1 MGRAQEKTAVFRT
14 EKRRNPTTGQAYPWL
29 ARSTAMVN
37 HFYVYCVDRDFG
49 PSFLKFGT
57 YFPYNAKL
65 CLNGHEYVK
74 RPLAQRGIPYEA
86 LDNGIRSCAD
96 PRRVQALCDGLSA
109 AKIEAFV
116 DRPVNGARLLCHDNF
131 DLQDL

>member
-1 MGRAQEKTAVFRT
+1 
-14 EKRRNPTTGQAYPWL
+14 
-29 ARSTAMVN
+29 MVN
-37 HFYVYCVDRDFG
+37 HFYVYAVDADFG

>member
-1 MGRAQEKTAVFRT
+1 
-14 EKRRNPTTGQAYPWL
+14 
-29 ARSTAMVN
+29 MVN
-37 HFYVYCVDRDFG
+37 HFYVYAVDADFG

-116 DRPVNGARLLCHDNF
+116 DRPVNGGASSLSRQLRSSRPLT
-131 DLQDL
+131 LAATT